1 MKPRNEG
8 LDPRTSS
15 NSIELKLQEVTQLF
29 NSMDPSPFYEKD
41 LDHDAEEFIVSWA
54 RELPDRGPLCLVLHV
69 EKPLPQGFSET
80 AVQDAVRH
88 YFDYRASINRLE
100 LRRMLKLG
108 RTSLMI
114 GSCFLVGCLLL
125 SQLIAQHGSS
135 SAFWS
140 IARESLTI
148 GGWVAM
154 WRPMEIYLYEWWPI
168 SRHHALLR
176 RLSEVTVEVR
186 APEAI
191 ETGPDQ
197 LRLFE
202 LERRSSLQPTKIP
215 ASQHDAHAA

>member
-1 MKPRNEG
+1 MGIVLAMKPRNEG

-15 NSIELKLQEVTQLF
+15 NSIELKLQEVRQFF
-29 NSMDPSPFYEKD
+29 NSMDLSSFYEKD
-41 LDHDAEEFIVSWA
+41 LEHDAEEFIVSWA
-54 RELPDRGPLCLVLHV
+54 GELPDRGPLCLVLHV

-154 WRPMEIYLYEWWPI
+154 WRAMEIFLSEWGAI
-168 SRHHALLR
+168 SRHPPLLR
-176 RLSEVTVEVR
+176 RLNEIHVEM
-186 APEAI
+186 AP
-191 ETGPDQ
+191 PRS
-197 LRLFE
+197 LRN
-202 LERRSSLQPTKIP
+202 S
-215 ASQHDAHAA
+215 